1 MMKLVSAALFCFL
14 IHKAGAQSCG
24 FTLNKWL
31 PPSDAVRLFS
41 PIKHRLLEASP
52 RMPQDYLLPVNR
64 MEKPRSGVFLPRWSA
79 DQLPFF
85 CKIEHDWA
93 KGTRI
98 PLKFRLGSVEY
109 VDALEG
115 H

>member
-1 MMKLVSAALFCFL
+1 MKYLSLGLFCL
-14 IHKAGAQSCG
+14 LASWVDAQSCG
-24 FTLNKWL
+24 FTLDKC
-31 PPSDAVRLFS
+31 PPPLGAAALYLSE
-41 PIKHRLLEASP
+41 KHRLFKAPPVLY
-52 RMPQDYLLPVNR
+52 RDYLRP
-64 MEKPRSGVFLPRWSA
+64 EKRAESLRSGVFLPRWSA